1 MSGAGG
7 GGGGVAVLTGDLV
20 GSRALAADRLAE
32 ARGALEAAAR
42 DAAAWEPGLALGA
55 LEFFRGDSWQ
65 FALGRPRRFLRVA
78 LFLRA
83 RLKALGRDLDTR
95 IGVGLGP
102 VERLDPER
110 ISRSTG
116 EAFVRSGAALD
127 AMKRRARLEVHPD
140 GAGAELRLIAMLCAA
155 VADGWAPGQA
165 AAMASAL
172 GAPSDSTQGA
182 LAQHIGKSRDVL
194 NRALVRARWDVVGE
208 AIEQVEKGTVRL
220 G

>member
-1 MSGAGG
+1 VSGAG

-20 GSRALAADRLAE
+20 GSRELAADRLAE
-32 ARGALEAAAR
+32 ARGALEAAAQGV
-42 DAAAWEPGLALGA
+42 AAWEPGLALGA

-65 FALGRPRRFLRVA
+65 FALARPRRFLRVA

-110 ISRSTG
+110 ISRSVG

-127 AMKRRARLEVHPD
+127 AMKRRERLAVYPD
-140 GAGAELRLIAMLCAA
+140 GLSVELRVIAVLCAA
-155 VADGWAPGQA
+155 LADRWSPGQA
-165 AAMASAL
+165 QAAAEAL
-172 GAPSDSTQGA
+172 RLD
-182 LAQHIGKSRDVL
+182 LAADQAAI
-194 NRALVRARWDVVGE
+194 AR
-208 AIEQVEKGTVRL
+208 RL
-220 G
+220 GVSQPAVAQFLRAGHADALTLAISMVEADK